1 MIKFSDK
8 KTSDSGIKNE
18 NISKKEL
25 AEELHKPIIKKFLK
39 RKSRLTFYRQYL
51 GC

>member
-25 AEELHKPIIKKFLK
+25 AEELQ
-39 RKSRLTFYRQYL
+39 TYY
-51 GC
+51 